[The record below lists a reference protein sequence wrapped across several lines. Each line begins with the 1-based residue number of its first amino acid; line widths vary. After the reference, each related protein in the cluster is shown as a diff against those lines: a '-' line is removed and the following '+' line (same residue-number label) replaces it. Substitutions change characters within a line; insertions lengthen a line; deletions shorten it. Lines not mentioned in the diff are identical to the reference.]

1 MSDVLNSLVGEI
13 PEPDPAAPEAEGGSP
28 RILDKPT
35 GLWRTA
41 WRRLLRRKGGV
52 IGLVII
58 GTMLFIAIFAPLIAP
73 YDPTKDFIGEGTR
86 MRRDAPCVHI
96 LGCDDATPQHIMGLD
111 GNARDEFSRVV
122 YGARVSLWVG
132 FSTVVLAVLVGASLG
147 SIAGYWGGWLDNV
160 IMRVMDVI
168 LGFPALLLAI
178 AIVAALGPGLRNT
191 LLAIAIV
198 SIPAYARVMRASVL
212 SIKELDFVA
221 ASQALGGSKLR
232 ILRTRVIPN
241 ALTPLVVIATLG
253 IAGAILDAAAFG
265 FLGLGAQE
273 PTAEWGSMLA
283 RERNQIFSAPHLVF
297 FPGIAIMITVL
308 GFNLLGDGLRDALD
322 PSLNE

>member
-1 MSDVLNSLVGEI
+1 MT
-13 PEPDPAAPEAEGGSP
+13 EPRKKLDDDAITEPAAAVERVLA
-28 RILDKPT
+28 KPS
-35 GLWRTA
+35 GLWRTT
-41 WRRLLRRKGGV
+41 WRRLLRRKAGV
-52 IGLVII
+52 VGLVII
-58 GTMLFIAIFAPLIAP
+58 GLMSVMAVFAPLIAP
-73 YDPTKDFIGEGTR
+73 HDPTKDFIGEDGST
-86 MRRDAPCVHI
+86 RRDPPCVH
-96 LGCDDATPQHIMGLD
+96 LFGCDPDTPQHIMGLD
-111 GNARDEFSRVV
+111 GNARDEFSRIV
-122 YGARVSLWVG
+122 YGARVSLSVG
-132 FSTVVLAVLVGASLG
+132 ITTVVIAFTIGSTLG
-147 SIAGYWGGWLDNV
+147 SIAGYWGGWVDNI
-160 IMRVMDVI
+160 IMRIMDVI

-178 AIVAALGPGLRNT
+178 AIVAVLGPGLRNT

-221 ASQALGGSKLR
+221 ASRALGAGKFR

-241 ALTPLVVIATLG
+241 ALTPLVVIGTLG
-253 IAGAILDAAAFG
+253 VAGAILDAAAFG

-273 PTAEWGSMLA
+273 PTAEWGGMLA